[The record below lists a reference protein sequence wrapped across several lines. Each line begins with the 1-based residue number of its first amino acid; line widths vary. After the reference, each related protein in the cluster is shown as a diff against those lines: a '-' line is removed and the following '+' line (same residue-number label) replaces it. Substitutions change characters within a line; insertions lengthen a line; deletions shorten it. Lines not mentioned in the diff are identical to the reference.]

1 MLISAECEIADPFAA
16 ACHGHVTKN
25 TTLVKFI
32 KFIPAFPTIPTT
44 FDKKHHS
51 HKPTILHNW

>member
-32 KFIPAFPTIPTT
+32 KFISFGSQRLTLTY
-44 FDKKHHS
+44 
-51 HKPTILHNW
+51 